1 MKEPHSRDMESKM
14 ADRDKIQTI
23 SMDVFNLDLNQQELT
38 GGSVVGIGVASL
50 LTAQYHQRENYI
62 VFRKY

>member
-1 MKEPHSRDMESKM
+1 M

>member
-23 SMDVFNLDLNQQELT
+23 SMEIMSEL
-38 GGSVVGIGVASL
+38 G
-50 LTAQYHQRENYI
+50 N
-62 VFRKY
+62 F